1 MLPVTVVVEGPTDL
15 SVLSRVLEFV
25 DCSIDVAHGQRGKA
39 SIDRNILGYNNAANF
54 SPWLVLRD
62 LDHDAACAPELAA
75 AILPVPSQWM
85 RLRIAVRAMESWL
98 LADAEALSNYL
109 HTRRAHVPNNPD
121 ALDDPKRSLVDLA
134 RRSRRAAIRDDM
146 VPAEGATSRVGP
158 AYPSRVAEFA
168 RTEWRPDVARDH
180 SESLRRCIESV
191 RLLKHAFENH

>member
-1 MLPVTVVVEGPTDL
+1 VTVVVEGPTDL
-15 SVLSRVLEFV
+15 PVLSRVLEFV

-39 SIDRNILGYNNAANF
+39 SIDRNIRGYNNAARF
-54 SPWLVLRD
+54 SPWIVMRD

-75 AILPVPSQWM
+75 AILPWPSQWM
-85 RLRIAVRAMESWL
+85 RLRIAVRALESWL

-109 HTRRAHVPNNPD
+109 HIRRAHVPNNPE

-146 VPAEGATSRVGP
+146 VPAEGVTSRVGP

-168 RTEWRPDVARDH
+168 RTQWRPGVAREH
-180 SESLRRCIESV
+180 SESLRSCIESV